1 MSALRAAPD
10 HESAAAH
17 SSSDG
22 AHGLSVAG
30 RALTRQGR
38 ATMDRV
44 LDAALAVFARY
55 GLRGSRLDQIAA
67 EAGLSKT
74 NLLYY
79 VRSKDELYLAVL
91 RRTLDMWLEPLRAFD
106 ASSDPRRAI
115 TGYIER
121 KLDYSRDF
129 PQASRLFAF
138 EIMAGAP
145 VLSALLSGD
154 LKSIVAEKTAIMN
167 RWIEDGRMRRIDPMH
182 LIFMIW
188 ATTQHYAD
196 FAAQIRAVAGADLDD
211 EAFFRRARGELV
223 ERLTVGLFSQ
233 AHPRAS

>member
-1 MSALRAAPD
+1 MSALREAAEQD
-10 HESAAAH
+10 HAGHDASPQDH
-17 SSSDG
+17 
-22 AHGLSVAG
+22 AHGVSVAG

-38 ATMDRV
+38 AAMDRV
-44 LDAALAVFARY
+44 LDGALHVFARY
-55 GLRGSRLDQIAA
+55 GLHGGRLEQIAKA
-67 EAGLSKT
+67 AGLSKT

-106 ASSDPRRAI
+106 ASSDPRQAI

-121 KLDYSRDF
+121 KLDYSRDH
-129 PQASRLFAF
+129 PEASRLFAF

-145 VLSALLSGD
+145 VLSALLSSD
-154 LKSIVAEKTAIMN
+154 LKGIVAEKTAIMT
-167 RWIEDGRMRRIDPMH
+167 RWMEDGRMRRIDPMH

-196 FAAQIRAVAGADLDD
+196 FGAQIRAVAGRDLGD
-211 EAFFRRARGELV
+211 EAFFAKARRELV
-223 ERLTVGLFSQ
+223 DRLTAGLF
-233 AHPRAS
+233 